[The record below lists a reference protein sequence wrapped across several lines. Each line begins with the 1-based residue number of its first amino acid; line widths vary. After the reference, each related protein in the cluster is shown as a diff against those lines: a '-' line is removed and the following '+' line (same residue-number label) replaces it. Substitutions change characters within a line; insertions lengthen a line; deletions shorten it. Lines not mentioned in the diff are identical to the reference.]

1 MDGTFIGLAAG
12 VQTVVN
18 LAICVENPTGLTT
31 DADVGSK
38 IMSMYYFIQIQP
50 QAAQGNVDFYIH
62 QSPSNSL
69 TMPVPGTTG
78 GNINRKWILH
88 EEKGLPGVFNNGAPP
103 LTFRGVIRIPR
114 GRQRQGEAD
123 RIILRTVCSTAHD
136 MCVKCIYKVYD

>member
-1 MDGTFIGLAAG
+1 MT
-12 VQTVVN
+12 TVN
-18 LAICVENPTGLTT
+18 LAICVENPTGLVT

-50 QAAQGNVDFYIH
+50 QAVASNVDLYIH

-69 TMPVPGTTG
+69 TMPTPGATG

-88 EEKGLPGVFNNGAPP
+88 EEKGVPGAANNGSPP
-103 LTFRGVIRIPR
+103 LTFRGVVRIPK

-123 RIILRTVCSTAHD
+123 RIILRMTSATAYD
-136 MCVKCIYKVYD
+136 ACVKCIYKVYD